1 MSCLKNNLIPN
12 LGLGQTTLLVPII
25 LLGYTLRD
33 TTRKGPM
40 FTENMLRIFF
50 YYITSQ

>member
-1 MSCLKNNLIPN
+1 MLKMISKMSCLKNNLISN
-12 LGLGQTTLLVPII
+12 LGLGQTIPLVPVI

-40 FTENMLRIFF
+40 FT
-50 YYITSQ
+50 